1 MVPTRLPAV
10 PFRDGRCYRAVGIW
24 ERRVLSKIAVL
35 HPWRNWGGWFKGERE
50 EEAVS
55 TEMMGGF

>member
-1 MVPTRLPAV
+1 
-10 PFRDGRCYRAVGIW
+10 
-24 ERRVLSKIAVL
+24 LSKIAVL